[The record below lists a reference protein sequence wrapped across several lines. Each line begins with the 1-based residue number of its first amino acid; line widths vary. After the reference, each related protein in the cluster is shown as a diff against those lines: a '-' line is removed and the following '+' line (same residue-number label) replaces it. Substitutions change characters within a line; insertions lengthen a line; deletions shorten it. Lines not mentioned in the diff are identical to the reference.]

1 MAFRKSQKNLKSFCI
16 IILGL
21 SSFEA
26 FAIPPV
32 PDWVQTRWV
41 NTSQSKK
48 VQEVTDPSLLYHDPK
63 CAPFLCIRQK
73 KRRKITWNPE
83 APVSDLEILARRVC
97 PQPSEIHRASLTS
110 ALLCQATTRYP
121 KTFEGS
127 APRSRHTKARLDWNH

>member
-1 MAFRKSQKNLKSFCI
+1 MAFRKLQNNLKSFCI

-21 SSFEA
+21 STLEA

-41 NTSQSKK
+41 NTSLSKK
-48 VQEVTDPSLLYHDPK
+48 VQEVNDPSLLYHDPK

-83 APVSDLEILARRVC
+83 EMRVSNQGVQAIARR
-97 PQPSEIHRASLTS
+97 
-110 ALLCQATTRYP
+110 
-121 KTFEGS
+121 
-127 APRSRHTKARLDWNH
+127 NHKLREEVRMRWLKKD

>member
-1 MAFRKSQKNLKSFCI
+1 MAFRESINHLKFLCS

-21 SSFEA
+21 SYFEA

-41 NTSQSKK
+41 KTSQSKK
-48 VQEVTDPSLLYHDPK
+48 VQEVTDPSLLYHVPK

-83 APVSDLEILARRVC
+83 EMRVSNQGVQAIARRN
-97 PQPSEIHRASLTS
+97 
-110 ALLCQATTRYP
+110 Y
-121 KTFEGS
+121 
-127 APRSRHTKARLDWNH
+127 RLREEVRMRWLKKD

>member
-32 PDWVQTRWV
+32 PDWMQTRWV

-63 CAPFLCIRQK
+63 CAPFFMYQTEEK
-73 KRRKITWNPE
+73 AE
-83 APVSDLEILARRVC
+83 DHLE
-97 PQPSEIHRASLTS
+97 S
-110 ALLCQATTRYP
+110 
-121 KTFEGS
+121 
-127 APRSRHTKARLDWNH
+127 

>member
-1 MAFRKSQKNLKSFCI
+1 MAFRKSQKNLKSLCI
-16 IILGL
+16 IILSL

-32 PDWVQTRWV
+32 PDWARTRWV
-41 NTSQSKK
+41 NTSQNKK

-83 APVSDLEILARRVC
+83 EMRISNKGVQAIARRNYKLREEV
-97 PQPSEIHRASLTS
+97 RMRWL
-110 ALLCQATTRYP
+110 
-121 KTFEGS
+121 K
-127 APRSRHTKARLDWNH
+127 KD

>member
-1 MAFRKSQKNLKSFCI
+1 MAFRKSINHLRSLCI

-26 FAIPPV
+26 FAVPPI
-32 PDWVQTRWV
+32 PDWARTRWV

-83 APVSDLEILARRVC
+83 EMRISNQGVQAIARRNYKLREEV
-97 PQPSEIHRASLTS
+97 RMRWL
-110 ALLCQATTRYP
+110 
-121 KTFEGS
+121 K
-127 APRSRHTKARLDWNH
+127 KD

>member
-1 MAFRKSQKNLKSFCI
+1 MAFRKSTNHLKSFFI
-16 IILGL
+16 IFLSL

-41 NTSQSKK
+41 KTSLSKK

-73 KRRKITWNPE
+73 KRRKITWDPE
-83 APVSDLEILARRVC
+83 EMRISNQGVQAIARRNYKLREEV
-97 PQPSEIHRASLTS
+97 RMRWL
-110 ALLCQATTRYP
+110 
-121 KTFEGS
+121 K
-127 APRSRHTKARLDWNH
+127 KD

>member
-26 FAIPPV
+26 FAIPSV
-32 PDWVQTRWV
+32 PDWVQIRWV

-48 VQEVTDPSLLYHDPK
+48 VQEVTAPSLLYHDPI

-83 APVSDLEILARRVC
+83 EMRVSNQGVQAIARRN
-97 PQPSEIHRASLTS
+97 
-110 ALLCQATTRYP
+110 Y
-121 KTFEGS
+121 
-127 APRSRHTKARLDWNH
+127 RLREEVRMRWLKKD